1 MPASEPP
8 AGGSPAS
15 GPRWG
20 SRGDAPPPGQWASP
34 PGPPQKQRRGRGC
47 LWGCAGALA
56 AVVVIVV
63 VVLVIALGDGDE
75 STTPAPSTTTAGNTT
90 QETGQEPQGNSERAD
105 LVNFR
110 LDDRSEAGLTNI
122 WIAWTIKN
130 SSSDKSDYSWD
141 WEVVDANGTRLEN
154 GTQLETD
161 VQPGQ
166 TARGEYPTTLK
177 SAKGVKLNITSF
189 NRTASY

>member
-1 MPASEPP
+1 M
-8 AGGSPAS
+8 
-15 GPRWG
+15 
-20 SRGDAPPPGQWASP
+20 
-34 PGPPQKQRRGRGC
+34 
-47 LWGCAGALA
+47 A

-63 VVLVIALGDGDE
+63 VVLAIASGDGDE
-75 STTPAPSTTTAGNTT
+75 STTPAPSKATAGNTT
-90 QETGQEPQGNSERAD
+90 QETGQEPQGDSERAD
-105 LVNFR
+105 LVSFR

-130 SSSDKSDYSWD
+130 SSSEKSDYSWD
-141 WEVVDANGTRLEN
+141 WEVIDANGTRLEN

-177 SAKGVKLNITSF
+177 GAEGVKLNITSF
-189 NRTASY
+189 NRLVSY